1 MHKTVEIGKLNNG
14 VGTKFLIVLL
24 FSIIILMTSVTS
36 VVVWL
41 NKKYS
46 ENQAKKFI
54 AQLKS
59 EQQKEQ
65 ELLNKELMKKG
76 HSLASLLAS
85 NGSTLLIGYDF
96 DSLEQMVKNTV
107 KDKDIAFVVF
117 YNQKNKPVTH
127 SSKVIKNDNIKVI
140 RQKVMFENEA
150 IGYVDVGL
158 DFSGIKKE
166 ISNISKRIQ
175 SLVEKTKENQ
185 KQETLGF
192 LRNLIIL
199 SGIGITLLCL
209 ISWFFLS
216 RIIAKP
222 ITNIVKELMSASHNV
237 AYASNQV
244 SVSSQSLAEGAT
256 KQAAGLEETSSS
268 LEEISSM
275 VRQNA
280 NNAHKA
286 SELAEETKQQ
296 AESGNVAVKE
306 MVTAID
312 EIQKSSSETANIVKA
327 IDEIAFQTNLLAL
340 NAAVEAAR
348 AGEAGKGFAVV
359 AEEVRNLAMRSA
371 EAAKNTAKLI
381 EDAINKSE
389 NGTKL
394 AEKVNEMFNE
404 IFNHV
409 NQTSELVGG
418 ITTASSEQ
426 QEGIEQITSAVA
438 QIDAITQRN
447 AAQAEE
453 SASAAE
459 DLKSNADK
467 LQNIVI
473 KLSSLVGMAIESSN
487 TNDAGL
493 EIAEQNW
500 ENSKATYPTQNIYE
514 QTNSQQGDTQN
525 ETEYLDMENL
535 QEF

>member
-1 MHKTVEIGKLNNG
+1 
-14 VGTKFLIVLL
+14 
-24 FSIIILMTSVTS
+24 
-36 VVVWL
+36 
-41 NKKYS
+41 
-46 ENQAKKFI
+46 
-54 AQLKS
+54 
-59 EQQKEQ
+59 
-65 ELLNKELMKKG
+65 
-76 HSLASLLAS
+76 
-85 NGSTLLIGYDF
+85 
-96 DSLEQMVKNTV
+96 
-107 KDKDIAFVVF
+107 
-117 YNQKNKPVTH
+117 
-127 SSKVIKNDNIKVI
+127 
-140 RQKVMFENEA
+140 
-150 IGYVDVGL
+150 
-158 DFSGIKKE
+158 
-166 ISNISKRIQ
+166 
-175 SLVEKTKENQ
+175 
-185 KQETLGF
+185 
-192 LRNLIIL
+192 
-199 SGIGITLLCL
+199 
-209 ISWFFLS
+209 
-216 RIIAKP
+216 
-222 ITNIVKELMSASHNV
+222 
-237 AYASNQV
+237 
-244 SVSSQSLAEGAT
+244 
-256 KQAAGLEETSSS
+256 
-268 LEEISSM
+268 
-275 VRQNA
+275 
-280 NNAHKA
+280 
-286 SELAEETKQQ
+286 
-296 AESGNVAVKE
+296 

-418 ITTASSEQ
+418 ITAASSEQ

-487 TNDAGL
+487 TNDTGL
-493 EIAEQNW
+493 EIAERYW

-525 ETEYLDMENL
+525 ETEYLDIENL